1 MHIVLLGDSIFD
13 NKSYVGS
20 NPDVRTQL
28 QQRLSPHDKVTL
40 LAMDGSVIE
49 SIPAQLKRLP
59 HDATHLVLSIGGNN
73 LLGRMQEFADRVE
86 TVAEAM
92 EKVTQSVEDFR
103 ERYHQ
108 MLLTLLARQL
118 PTTLC
123 TLYNPRFPEAVM
135 RRIAA
140 TTLNVFNDAIIQE
153 AALIGLPVIDLRLV
167 CNEDRDFAN
176 PIEPSARGGEKI
188 ARTIHEVISTH
199 NFTQKRLTIYFY
211 V

>member
-1 MHIVLLGDSIFD
+1 MHIVLLGDSVFD
-13 NKSYVGS
+13 NQSYVGNS
-20 NPDVRTQL
+20 PDVRTQL
-28 QQRLSPHDKVTL
+28 QQLLPPEDKVTL

-59 HDATHLVLSIGGNN
+59 HNATHLVLSIGGNN
-73 LLGRMQEFADRVE
+73 LLGQMHELSDRVE

-92 EKVTQSVEDFR
+92 EKVTRSVETFR
-103 ERYHQ
+103 QRYHQ
-108 MLLTLLARQL
+108 MLTALLAHQL

-140 TTLNVFNDAIIQE
+140 TTLNVFNDALIQE
-153 AALIGLPVIDLRLV
+153 AALAGLPLIDLRLV
-167 CNEDRDFAN
+167 CDEDTDFAN
-176 PIEPSARGGEKI
+176 PIEPSAQGGEKI
-188 ARTIHEVISTH
+188 ARTIHEVVSTH
-199 NFTQKRLTIYFY
+199 DFTQKRVAIYFY